1 MAYEH
6 VLYEVSNRVATI
18 TLNRPEAMNALS
30 PALEDEMHA
39 ALDDADADEE
49 VRAIILTGA
58 GRAFSAG
65 FDIAPSDARRSRL
78 DPSGRQLS
86 DFLKDRWDRD
96 TSMSERLLHLWRL
109 NTPVI
114 AAVNGWALGGGFWYT
129 LACDI
134 TIASEDATFGQP
146 EVRHISNTSFLF
158 AALAGWKAAHRY
170 SLTGD
175 HFDAPEALRLGLIN
189 EIVPGD
195 QVMTRA
201 RALAE
206 RIAKVP
212 EPSVRL
218 NKAIT
223 CFGWLAM
230 GLGSA
235 MLMNDP
241 LSVLVHSSHNA
252 ERDRLLAAMQEG
264 GLRAF
269 LEARDGP
276 FRPEPFGPKSKSERT
291 ASRECAGS
299 GVFEPPT
306 VTDTTRHRR
315 IDT

>member
-1 MAYEH
+1 MAYKT
-6 VLYEVSNRVATI
+6 VLYEVAGKVATI

-30 PALEDEMHA
+30 PELEGEMHA
-39 ALDDADADEE
+39 ALDQADGDDG
-49 VRAIILTGA
+49 VRAIVLTGA

-65 FDIAPSDARRSRL
+65 FDIAPSDERRSRL
-78 DPSGRQLS
+78 DPAGVPIG
-86 DFLKDRWDRD
+86 DFLKYRWDRD
-96 TSMSERLLHLWRL
+96 KTTSERLLHIWHLG
-109 NTPVI
+109 TPVI

-134 TIASEDATFGQP
+134 TIAADNATFGQP
-146 EVRHISNTSFLF
+146 EVRHISNTTFLF

-189 EIVPGD
+189 EIVPAD
-195 QVMTRA
+195 QLMSRA

-206 RIAKVP
+206 RIALVP

-218 NKAIT
+218 NKAVT
-223 CFGWLAM
+223 CFGLLAM

-235 MLMNDP
+235 MLANDP

-252 ERDRLLAAMQEG
+252 DRDRLFEAMKED
-264 GLRAF
+264 GLRGF

-276 FRPEPFGPKSKSERT
+276 FRPEPFGPKSKS
-291 ASRECAGS
+291 
-299 GVFEPPT
+299 
-306 VTDTTRHRR
+306 
-315 IDT
+315 